1 MQAPFIILYISVSSF
16 KNSAISFSNAKREGC
31 DIKSLQLPAIL
42 FILYM
47 CGFNFKINF
56 IDHSCKMMKIKQL
69 HVMLFKNYDKMI
81 ENA

>member
-1 MQAPFIILYISVSSF
+1 VVLIL
-16 KNSAISFSNAKREGC
+16 
-31 DIKSLQLPAIL
+31 
-42 FILYM
+42 
-47 CGFNFKINF
+47 KINF